1 MKLVLKIG
9 SRDVSSVNS
18 KYKSTDFLSDRQK
31 IIATLLMNS
40 VCYIKSV
47 FVNPSNISPRLRHP
61 TVVFISLHSG
71 RSI

>member
-31 IIATLLMNS
+31 I
-40 VCYIKSV
+40 KSV